1 MVAGGEFASDQEL
14 MARAERDWD
23 SLVEADY
30 FEAFLAHP
38 RIGDVDSLRQKYAN
52 TKAIA
57 SGEQSGVDA
66 ADEATL
72 TRLAAANDE
81 YFDKFG
87 FIFIVCATGKTAKQ
101 MLEIL
106 ESRLPNQRD
115 VEVAN
120 AAAEQMKI
128 TKLRLEKLVQ

>member
-30 FEAFLAHP
+30 LEAFRGHP

-57 SGEQSGVDA
+57 GGEQSGVDS
-66 ADEATL
+66 AD
-72 TRLAAANDE
+72 
-81 YFDKFG
+81 
-87 FIFIVCATGKTAKQ
+87 
-101 MLEIL
+101 
-106 ESRLPNQRD
+106 
-115 VEVAN
+115 
-120 AAAEQMKI
+120 
-128 TKLRLEKLVQ
+128 